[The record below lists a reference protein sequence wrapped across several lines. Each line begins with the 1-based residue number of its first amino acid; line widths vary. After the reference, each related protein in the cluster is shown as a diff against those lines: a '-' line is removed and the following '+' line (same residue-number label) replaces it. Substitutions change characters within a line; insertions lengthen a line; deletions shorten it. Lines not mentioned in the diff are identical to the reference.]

1 MAIGVYFSPRSVN
14 TQQYAAVMK
23 QLEAEGAGSPKGRS
37 YHSAFGPDD
46 HLMVFEVW
54 DSQADFDAFGKVLMP
69 VLAKNNIDP
78 GQPDIMPIHNVIKGS
93 RVSGLEAR
101 NPAAMLRHIPV
112 LFALPRPA

>member
-1 MAIGVYFSPRSVN
+1 MAIGVYFSPKSVN

-78 GQPDIMPIHNVIKGS
+78 GQPDVMPIHNVIKANAS
-93 RVSGLEAR
+93 AD
-101 NPAAMLRHIPV
+101 
-112 LFALPRPA
+112 